1 MKGMVILMS
10 DKIKKLTTETAND
23 NANSDEFDLEK
34 MEKETQE
41 MLRLRFI
48 TRDNAVF
55 ERTEGGF
62 VSMKIEEEYY
72 PRIQVYRS
80 FPFTDPDSYI
90 SIREAD
96 EKAKEIGVIKNLKKD
111 VSKETVQMLEEQL
124 RIRYFTP
131 KIEKIINIK
140 DEYGFAYF
148 DVLTDHGACRF
159 TIHMGGGS
167 VVNLSDTRLMITD
180 LDGNRFEIVDVT
192 RLTTPELKKLDL
204 FL

>member
-1 MKGMVILMS
+1 MPDTKQLEKP
-10 DKIKKLTTETAND
+10 DTAGKND
-23 NANSDEFDLEK
+23 PEEFDLEM

-41 MLRLRFI
+41 MLKLRFL
-48 TRDNAVF
+48 TKDNAVF

-62 VSMKIEEEYY
+62 VSLRLGEEYY
-72 PRIQVYRS
+72 PRVQVYQA

-90 SIREAD
+90 SIRESD
-96 EKAKEIGVIKNLKKD
+96 EKAKEIGVIKNFQKD
-111 VSKETVQMLEEQL
+111 ITKETRRMVTEQL
-124 RIRYFTP
+124 RLRYFTP
-131 KIEKIINIK
+131 VIEKIINIK

-180 LDGNRFEIVDVT
+180 LDGNRFEIPDVT
-192 RLTTPELKKLDL
+192 RLSAAELKKLDL

>member
-1 MKGMVILMS
+1 MPEMKEGFS
-10 DKIKKLTTETAND
+10 PE
-23 NANSDEFDLEK
+23 NSGEKDEEFNLEM

-41 MLRLRFI
+41 MLRLRYI
-48 TRDNAVF
+48 TKDNAIF

-62 VSMKIEEEYY
+62 VSMKIEEEFY
-72 PRIQVYRS
+72 PRIQVYHA
-80 FPFTDPDSYI
+80 FPFTDRNSYI
-90 SIREAD
+90 SIREPD
-96 EKAKEIGVIKNLKKD
+96 EKAREIGIIKDFNKD
-111 VSKETVQMLEEQL
+111 VTRQTREMLEEQL
-124 RIRYFTP
+124 RLRYFTP
-131 KIEKIINIK
+131 IIEKIINIK

-180 LDGNRFEIVDVT
+180 LDGNRFEIPDVT
-192 RLTTPELKKLDL
+192 RLTAPELKKLDL

>member
-1 MKGMVILMS
+1 MPEAFTKPEGQP
-10 DKIKKLTTETAND
+10 ED
-23 NANSDEFDLEK
+23 NSQDEEFNLEM

-41 MLRLRFI
+41 MLRLRYI
-48 TRDNAVF
+48 TKDNAVF

-62 VSMKIEEEYY
+62 VALRIEGEYY
-72 PRIQVYRS
+72 PRVQVYHA

-90 SIREAD
+90 SIREPD
-96 EKAKEIGVIKNLKKD
+96 EKAKEIGIIKDFRKD
-111 VSKETVQMLEEQL
+111 ITKETRLMLEEQL
-124 RIRYFTP
+124 RLRYFTP
-131 KIEKIINIK
+131 IIEKIINIR

-180 LDGNRFEIVDVT
+180 LDGNRFEIPDVT
-192 RLTTPELKKLDL
+192 RLTAPELKKLDL

>member
-1 MKGMVILMS
+1 MPDTKQLEKP
-10 DKIKKLTTETAND
+10 DTAGKND
-23 NANSDEFDLEK
+23 PEEFDLEM

-41 MLRLRFI
+41 MLKLRFL
-48 TRDNAVF
+48 TKDNAVF

-62 VSMKIEEEYY
+62 VSLRLGEEYY
-72 PRIQVYRS
+72 PRVQVYQA

-90 SIREAD
+90 SIRESD
-96 EKAKEIGVIKNLKKD
+96 EKAKEIGVIKNFQKD
-111 VSKETVQMLEEQL
+111 ITKETRRMLTEQL
-124 RIRYFTP
+124 RLRYFTP
-131 KIEKIINIK
+131 VIEKIINIK

-180 LDGNRFEIVDVT
+180 LDGNRFEIPDVT
-192 RLTTPELKKLDL
+192 RLSAAELKKLDL

>member
-1 MKGMVILMS
+1 MS
-10 DKIKKLTTETAND
+10 GKVKKTLAGTEKDHAD
-23 NANSDEFDLEK
+23 PEEFDLEK
-34 MEKETQE
+34 MEKETEE

-48 TRDNAVF
+48 TKENAVF

-62 VSMKIEEEYY
+62 VSMEIEGEIY
-72 PRIQVYRS
+72 PRVQVYRS
-80 FPFTDPDSYI
+80 FPFTDPDAYI
-90 SIREAD
+90 SIREPD
-96 EKAKEIGVIKNLKKD
+96 EKAKEIGVIKNLRKD
-111 VSKETVQMLEEQL
+111 VSKETRQMLEEQL
-124 RIRYFTP
+124 RLRYFTP

-192 RLTTPELKKLDL
+192 KLSAPELKKLDL

>member
-1 MKGMVILMS
+1 MS
-10 DKIKKLTTETAND
+10 GKVKKTLAGTGKDHADPE
-23 NANSDEFDLEK
+23 EFDLEK
-34 MEKETQE
+34 MEKETEE

-48 TRDNAVF
+48 TKENAVF

-62 VSMKIEEEYY
+62 VSMEIDGESY
-72 PRIQVYRS
+72 PRVQVYRS
-80 FPFTDPDSYI
+80 FPFTDPDAYI
-90 SIREAD
+90 SIREPD
-96 EKAKEIGVIKNLKKD
+96 EKAKEIGVIKNLRKD
-111 VSKETVQMLEEQL
+111 VSKETRQMLEEQL
-124 RIRYFTP
+124 RLRYFTP

-192 RLTTPELKKLDL
+192 KLSAPELKKLDL

>member
-1 MKGMVILMS
+1 MSGKVMKTLAG
-10 DKIKKLTTETAND
+10 TEKDHAD
-23 NANSDEFDLEK
+23 PEEFDLEK
-34 MEKETQE
+34 MEKETEE

-48 TRDNAVF
+48 TKENAVF

-62 VSMKIEEEYY
+62 VSMEIEGEIY
-72 PRIQVYRS
+72 PRVQVYRS
-80 FPFTDPDSYI
+80 FPFTDPDAYI
-90 SIREAD
+90 SIREPD
-96 EKAKEIGVIKNLKKD
+96 EKAKEIGVIKNLRKD
-111 VSKETVQMLEEQL
+111 VSKETRQMLEEQL
-124 RIRYFTP
+124 RLRYFTP

-192 RLTTPELKKLDL
+192 KLSAPELKKLDL

>member
-1 MKGMVILMS
+1 MS
-10 DKIKKLTTETAND
+10 GKVKKTLAGTGKDHADPE
-23 NANSDEFDLEK
+23 EFDLEK
-34 MEKETQE
+34 MEKETEE

-48 TRDNAVF
+48 TKENAVF

-62 VSMKIEEEYY
+62 VSMEIDGESY
-72 PRIQVYRS
+72 PRVQVYRS
-80 FPFTDPDSYI
+80 FPFTDPDAYI
-90 SIREAD
+90 SIREPD
-96 EKAKEIGVIKNLKKD
+96 EKAKEIGVIKNLRKD
-111 VSKETVQMLEEQL
+111 VSKETRQMLEEQL
-124 RIRYFTP
+124 RLRYFTP

-180 LDGNRFEIVDVT
+180 LDGNRFEIADVT
-192 RLTTPELKKLDL
+192 KLSAPELKKLDL

>member
-1 MKGMVILMS
+1 MPEMKEGFS
-10 DKIKKLTTETAND
+10 SE
-23 NANSDEFDLEK
+23 NSGEENEEFNLEM

-41 MLRLRFI
+41 MLRLRYI
-48 TRDNAVF
+48 TKDNAVF

-72 PRIQVYRS
+72 PRIQVYHA
-80 FPFTDPDSYI
+80 FPFTDRNSYI
-90 SIREAD
+90 SIREPD
-96 EKAKEIGVIKNLKKD
+96 EKAKEIGIIRDFNKD
-111 VSKETVQMLEEQL
+111 VTKQTREMLEEQL
-124 RIRYFTP
+124 RLRYFTP
-131 KIEKIINIK
+131 IIEKIINIK

-180 LDGNRFEIVDVT
+180 LDGNRFEIPDVT
-192 RLTTPELKKLDL
+192 RLTAPELKKLDL